1 MRKRFKTIV
10 PSIPLSIAVFVFG
23 ILLTDNISRGHIL
36 LALVLALLIP
46 QVARRL
52 EREFAHIGTLRP
64 LPKLIAV
71 MLYDIVRSNINV
83 ARLVLGREADIHPG
97 WVWVPLDLT
106 NIHGITALAS
116 LITLTPGTVSAE
128 LSDDRRYIL
137 IHALHLNDPDALI
150 EEIKTRYEAPLK
162 EIFP

>member
-1 MRKRFKTIV
+1 MRKRLKTII
-10 PSIPLSIAVFVFG
+10 PSIPLSLTVFISG
-23 ILLTDNISRGHIL
+23 LLLVNTVTAGHVV
-36 LALVLALLIP
+36 LALLLALLIP

-64 LPKLIAV
+64 LPKLVLV
-71 MLYDIVRSNINV
+71 MLHDIVRANINV
-83 ARLVLGREADIHPG
+83 ARLVLGRGADIHPG

-137 IHALHLNDPDALI
+137 IHALHLDDPDALI

>member
-46 QVARRL
+46 QVARQL

-137 IHALHLNDPDALI
+137 IHALHLDDPDALI

>member
-46 QVARRL
+46 RVARWL
-52 EREFAHIGTLRP
+52 EGEFAHIGALRP

-137 IHALHLNDPDALI
+137 IHALHLDDPDALI

>member
-137 IHALHLNDPDALI
+137 IHALHLDDPEALI